1 MEILPCQKILTG
13 RPEGNYKSIISLL
26 VVIVKFNWNEQTIQK
41 YLIVQEERKRE
52 AKNGLHFHCLKWRVL
67 DLWGE

>member
-26 VVIVKFNWNEQTIQK
+26 VVIVKFNWRLKESDGVSCHCERSVAIYESRIQK
-41 YLIVQEERKRE
+41 YHEIIKY
-52 AKNGLHFHCLKWRVL
+52 
-67 DLWGE
+67 

>member
-26 VVIVKFNWNEQTIQK
+26 VVIVKFNWRLKESDGVSRHCERSAAIYINKNVMILLNTRTNI
-41 YLIVQEERKRE
+41 LI
-52 AKNGLHFHCLKWRVL
+52 
-67 DLWGE
+67 